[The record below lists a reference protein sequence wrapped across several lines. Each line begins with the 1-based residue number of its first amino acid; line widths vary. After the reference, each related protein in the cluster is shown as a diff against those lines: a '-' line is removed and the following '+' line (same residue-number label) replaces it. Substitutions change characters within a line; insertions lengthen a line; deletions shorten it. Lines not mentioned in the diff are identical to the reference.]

1 MNLFKWEFTL
11 YLIFIINGTYLRFLN
26 KTIKAGNIVKAQNK
40 ESVVSI
46 TVVIPNSRKTGKL
59 TKISVEN
66 PTITVNPEA
75 VIACPTFERE
85 TRIAS

>member
-1 MNLFKWEFTL
+1 M
-11 YLIFIINGTYLRFLN
+11 
-26 KTIKAGNIVKAQNK
+26 VKAQNK

-59 TKISVEN
+59 TKINVEN

-75 VIACPTFERE
+75 VMACPTFESE
-85 TRIAS
+85 TRIASLGDSPSPLLHHIFP